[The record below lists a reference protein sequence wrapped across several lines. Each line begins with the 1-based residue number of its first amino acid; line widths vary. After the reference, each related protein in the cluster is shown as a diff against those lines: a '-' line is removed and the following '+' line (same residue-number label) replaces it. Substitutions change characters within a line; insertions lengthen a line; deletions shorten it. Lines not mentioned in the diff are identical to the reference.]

1 MKSRKKITELVKE
14 MRKRQTPEEYILW
27 QELRRKSVD
36 GFKFFR
42 QHPIIYDNI
51 DKEILFFVA
60 DFYCA
65 KANLVIELDGKI
77 HDLQQEYDSYR
88 EQILKDKGLIVL
100 RIKNEELNDI
110 SVVLN
115 KIQAHLNTIIPQ
127 PLA

>member
-1 MKSRKKITELVKE
+1 

-42 QHPIIYDNI
+42 QHPIIYGNI

-127 PLA
+127 PLSYY